1 MPVITL
7 EVGKVSKEQKEELVK
22 ELVSKAS
29 EILKIPEQA
38 FVTLIKENDFDNI
51 GNGTELL
58 SNKYGK

>member
-22 ELVSKAS
+22 GLVSKAS

-38 FVTLIKENDFDNI
+38 FVTLIKE
-51 GNGTELL
+51 GG
-58 SNKYGK
+58 

>member
-7 EVGKVSKEQKEELVK
+7 EVGKVSKEQKEKLVK

-29 EILKIPEQA
+29 EILRIPEQA

-58 SNKYGK
+58 SAKFSK